1 MDISEKIINK
11 LTKKAAAKQEVYRVC
26 KSFFDMLKEVINE
39 LSEELSK
46 NVLPLDKHVKILYTN
61 KGEFEIE
68 LKFSGDILI
77 FHMHTNTFLFDKN
90 HHIWNSNYVSKQCYI

>member
-26 KSFFDMLKEVINE
+26 KSFFDMLKEGINE

-46 NVLPLDKHVKILYTN
+46 NVLPLDKHVKIY
-61 KGEFEIE
+61 IQMY
-68 LKFSGDILI
+68 I
-77 FHMHTNTFLFDKN
+77 KN
-90 HHIWNSNYVSKQCYI
+90 HINKSIFFPRFRPFRSYLPYRSPISTPKSA